1 MSINSNNNNNISSI
15 TSIEGYHKFNLL
27 AKNLKANSQ
36 PKTIQSVHDVLL
48 LMETKSIGTKFAK
61 DVAQLKTEFLAFK
74 EVIEK
79 GDSTQN
85 ITGKLEAFQKT
96 VNAVYKTAVSAISKT
111 VSQENAVTQPSTV
124 TSSSNEI
131 DVSIDSYLAE
141 VDTCHKEC
149 MQELLIAYPITCFS
163 LLDMFESIRNGKYGN
178 EAQTALQDSSTVYF
192 DLPSVLKLTLIHYC
206 YTNKEFSVPDILPKE
221 QKANFE
227 KFFKFIMDFEKENVF
242 KLVSGDSITL
252 DKTQNSNSKEEI
264 TDDNS
269 VALLN
274 NCVSAIMS
282 SLMVDSNHQKQK
294 SREKQTALVKMPF
307 IANRAFMRNE
317 HSLFAF
323 VLMTIQGNNDRA
335 NEILSHLP
343 SDIQQKALKHRIDI
357 LLSFKNYEKVYSTI
371 KEISDSDSRIILF
384 EHVFLRLLDTKSI
397 NQLPWA
403 FASIGIKY
411 IPLDSCSD
419 IEYNCILNCM
429 RKCEAY
435 FSDCF
440 KKGDFALGTTL
451 LTKLPNMFAPQQ
463 MLTDAIK
470 RETTT
475 YSHLSINTIN
485 RLLEMLRTIE
495 MNVGNAKE
503 LYSVAE
509 ILVSQAIAN
518 SIDYYVIIQSNELN
532 SCLNIIS
539 KIPSQAIRTN
549 CYAKLKR
556 SLLRKRVEINLSLR
570 EIDEP
575 EHCNSKM
582 EATSTIR
589 PLFNC
594 NSLEELLIISKL
606 VIPLEEKVKIL
617 QESIENLGSDIRNK
631 IYGSVY
637 QQWYHSFPSNLRIEL
652 DKDHNFGFNACY
664 TVSEQAS
671 CFPKLIGAI
680 EKLLN
685 NG

>member
-343 SDIQQKALKHRIDI
+343 PAIQETALTHRINI
-357 LLSFKNYEKVYSTI
+357 LLSLKKYQEVFITLKN
-371 KEISDSDSRIILF
+371 ISENKLKAN
-384 EHVFLRLLDTKSI
+384 LLDYFIKRLFDNELFDQLSLAISFINLENFPEEDATLLENNCISNCRNFISHYFRI
-397 NQLPWA
+397 NQ
-403 FASIGIKY
+403 
-411 IPLDSCSD
+411 
-419 IEYNCILNCM
+419 
-429 RKCEAY
+429 
-435 FSDCF
+435 
-440 KKGDFALGTTL
+440 FALGTTIL
-451 LTKLPNMFAPQQ
+451 ANLPNSCEP
-463 MLTDAIK
+463 IK
-470 RETTT
+470 LLQKEV
-475 YSHLSINTIN
+475 SSKLSLRKVDFIIDDINAW
-485 RLLEMLRTIE
+485 LEMLRIIK

-503 LYSVAE
+503 LYFAAE
-509 ILVSQAIAN
+509 SLVSNAIADL
-518 SIDYYVIIQSNELN
+518 IDDINPKTSLLIL
-532 SCLNIIS
+532 S
-539 KIPSQAIRTN
+539 KIPNQEIRRNSQTKI
-549 CYAKLKR
+549 KE
-556 SLLRKRVEINLSLR
+556 SLLSKRL
-570 EIDEP
+570 EIDLACRKMGEAVQGKL
-575 EHCNSKM
+575 NM
-582 EATSTIR
+582 EATGETKPYHI
-589 PLFNC
+589 FK
-594 NSLEELLIISKL
+594 SLKELMLIPYILIS
-606 VIPLEEKVKIL
+606 PGEKVKIL
-617 QESIENLGSDIRNK
+617 QESIENLGPNIRNQ

-637 QQWYHSFPSNLRIEL
+637 QQWYHSIPSNLRIEL

-664 TVSEQAS
+664 TVSEQS
-671 CFPKLIGAI
+671 CGFPKLIKAI